1 MKLYTR
7 ETVETALVGRHG
19 QVLSAVQSAYMLHST
34 GETSLPFSTF
44 LRPAGYPNDRIIAL
58 PAHIGGDFDIA
69 GIKWISSFPE
79 NLDRGQ
85 QRASSVLILNS
96 LETGYPTALL
106 ESSQISATRT
116 AASAALAS
124 ATLHG
129 SEDHVS
135 TIGIIGCGTIN
146 LATIDYLFHVHP
158 QINEVLS
165 FDLRRERAHEFSHLV
180 KASHPEARVRVAKEP
195 DEILA
200 ASNTIAIARPTRV
213 IGWTFRRGTGRGTK
227 SSCTRRCETCQCPRS
242 WQRPTSLTILITS
255 AVKRRPWIWQLSRPA
270 TGTSSRGESETS
282 FLARRCPQVLTPVS
296 FSHPS
301 GSASSTSQSPP
312 SSLLPPPLQQSR
324 SMGSTPGNTPQA

>member
-129 SEDHVS
+129 SKTMSARLASSAAEQSILQRS
-135 TIGIIGCGTIN
+135 TT
-146 LATIDYLFHVHP
+146 
-158 QINEVLS
+158 
-165 FDLRRERAHEFSHLV
+165 
-180 KASHPEARVRVAKEP
+180 
-195 DEILA
+195 
-200 ASNTIAIARPTRV
+200 
-213 IGWTFRRGTGRGTK
+213 
-227 SSCTRRCETCQCPRS
+227 SSTCTPRS
-242 WQRPTSLTILITS
+242 TR
-255 AVKRRPWIWQLSRPA
+255 
-270 TGTSSRGESETS
+270 SS
-282 FLARRCPQVLTPVS
+282 
-296 FSHPS
+296 PS
-301 GSASSTSQSPP
+301 I
-312 SSLLPPPLQQSR
+312 
-324 SMGSTPGNTPQA
+324 

>member
-7 ETVETALVGRHG
+7 ETDETALVGRHG

-158 QINEVLS
+158 QINAVS
-165 FDLRRERAHEFSHLV
+165 YTHLTLPT
-180 KASHPEARVRVAKEP
+180 KA
-195 DEILA
+195 
-200 ASNTIAIARPTRV
+200 
-213 IGWTFRRGTGRGTK
+213 
-227 SSCTRRCETCQCPRS
+227 
-242 WQRPTSLTILITS
+242 
-255 AVKRRPWIWQLSRPA
+255 
-270 TGTSSRGESETS
+270 
-282 FLARRCPQVLTPVS
+282 
-296 FSHPS
+296 
-301 GSASSTSQSPP
+301 
-312 SSLLPPPLQQSR
+312 
-324 SMGSTPGNTPQA
+324 